1 MTRSSLSDGRLDYF
15 EWASRLT
22 HSEHEKA
29 QSEFMSRVPRYEPRA
44 APTSDADADA
54 DAAKASPDDE

>member
-1 MTRSSLSDGRLDYF
+1 MSQSTSSDGRLDYF

-29 QSEFMSRVPRYEPRA
+29 QNEFMSRGPRPEPR
-44 APTSDADADA
+44 PDVDAV
-54 DAAKASPDDE
+54 KEPPPDE